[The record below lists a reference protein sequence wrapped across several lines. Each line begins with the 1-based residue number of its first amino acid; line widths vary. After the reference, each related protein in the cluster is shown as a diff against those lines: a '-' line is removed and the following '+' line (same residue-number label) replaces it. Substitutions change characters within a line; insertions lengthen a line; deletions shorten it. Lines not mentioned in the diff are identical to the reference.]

1 MHPVITSS
9 SNPKI
14 KHLLSLDKPRERKR
28 SGLFAIEGL
37 KELKLAKDNGFV
49 IETVFHSTHLVD
61 EKTLLHHG
69 FQASQLIPVGQNVF
83 GKIAYRETTGGVIG
97 IARQRAH
104 GLDALRLA
112 PDPLLLVL
120 EGVEK
125 AGNLGAILRTAD
137 AAGVNAVISCNP
149 QTDFY
154 NPNVVRSSV
163 GCVFTNQL
171 AAATSG
177 ETIAWLKQRHIKIY
191 CAYLGGSVPYTKAS
205 YEGAC
210 ALVMGSEAFGL
221 TQEWATNADAN
232 IVIPMHGQIDSMNVS
247 VAAAVL
253 AFEAVRQ
260 RGG

>member
-49 IETVFHSTHLVD
+49 IETVFHSTHLVE

-104 GLDALRLA
+104 GLGALRLA

-125 AGNLGAILRTAD
+125 PGNLGAILRTAD
-137 AAGVNAVISCNP
+137 A
-149 QTDFY
+149 
-154 NPNVVRSSV
+154 
-163 GCVFTNQL
+163 
-171 AAATSG
+171 
-177 ETIAWLKQRHIKIY
+177 
-191 CAYLGGSVPYTKAS
+191 
-205 YEGAC
+205 
-210 ALVMGSEAFGL
+210 
-221 TQEWATNADAN
+221 
-232 IVIPMHGQIDSMNVS
+232 
-247 VAAAVL
+247 
-253 AFEAVRQ
+253 
-260 RGG
+260 